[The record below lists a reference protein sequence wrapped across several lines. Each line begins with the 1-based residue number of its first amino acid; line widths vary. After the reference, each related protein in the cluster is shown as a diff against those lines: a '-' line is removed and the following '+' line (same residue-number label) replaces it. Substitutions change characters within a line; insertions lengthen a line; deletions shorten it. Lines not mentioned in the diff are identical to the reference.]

1 LARFIRGDGQRNK
14 QEDKFYMGQELFYT
28 ILKTSPGWIG
38 LLGSDAGLRRVILP
52 QPTDV
57 KAVSLL
63 LENIPAAVPSSSYF
77 HDLIKRLQA
86 YFSGQVMNFPDKL
99 DFGDATPFQRNI
111 WEATRKIPYGKTH
124 TYTWVAE
131 QAGKPKAVRA
141 AGQAL
146 GQNPLPIIVPCHRVT
161 STGGGLGGF
170 SGGLTTKKY
179 LLKLENNRHQ
189 DRQLV
194 LEIA

>member
-1 LARFIRGDGQRNK
+1 MK
-14 QEDKFYMGQELFYT
+14 QKLFYT
-28 ILKTSPGWIG
+28 IFKTPPGWMG
-38 LLGSDAGLRRVILP
+38 VLGSVAGLRRVVLP
-52 QPTDV
+52 QPSDV

-63 LENIPAAVPSSSYF
+63 LEKIPEAAPSADF
-77 HDLIKRLQA
+77 FEGLIKHFNA
-86 YFSGQVMNFPDKL
+86 YFAGKRVVFCDAL
-99 DFGDATPFQRNI
+99 DFGDATPFQRAI
-111 WEATRKIPYGKTH
+111 WEATLKIPYGKTH

-161 STGGGLGGF
+161 STGGSLGGF
-170 SGGLTTKKY
+170 TGGLATKKY

-189 DRQLV
+189 ERQLQ
-194 LEIA
+194 LEIT